1 MPCFSLCVNLY
12 VENKL
17 LILQALEQRS
27 GDRSKMNFGVKRMG
41 YLDQKAFRAACKN
54 RIAEDDFDVEFT
66 LLLSKWEDEIRQPEW
81 YIDAD

>member
-1 MPCFSLCVNLY
+1 
-12 VENKL
+12 
-17 LILQALEQRS
+17 
-27 GDRSKMNFGVKRMG
+27 MNFGVKRMG

-81 YIDAD
+81 YIDADGKKKVKFHLLGTHILSAAPAF